1 MSEPGRTVVVVIRDG
16 DKDRNGLGWRCV
28 TEMFAPMDVLL
39 RGGGV
44 DKDRLVDDDVTRDGR
59 V

>member
-1 MSEPGRTVVVVIRDG
+1 MVVIRDG

-28 TEMFAPMDVLL
+28 KEMFAPMDVLL